1 MDPAAVLQAFPGVTC
16 SLARVLQP
24 QDSPVEEEGQIL
36 PSEENGSYQ
45 NFITTMICGER
56 RLCVMMEVAAT
67 SPLRVRQLH
76 MDVTLTKKEKNV
88 LRQVRKKNLDEIVE
102 IAFITKGQA
111 AVQRFV
117 IYFFFL
123 LK

>member
-1 MDPAAVLQAFPGVTC
+1 M
-16 SLARVLQP
+16 
-24 QDSPVEEEGQIL
+24 

-76 MDVTLTKKEKNV
+76 MDVTLTKKEKMFYDKFV
-88 LRQVRKKNLDEIVE
+88 KKNLDEIVE

-111 AVQRFV
+111 AVRRFV
-117 IYFFFL
+117 IYFFFY
-123 LK
+123 